1 MSEVLQTFAS
11 MLFPMGFGAGVQVS
25 PQQGKA
31 KVHGSASKWQT
42 YLSILLW
49 VVELGS
55 LVLAAVFAL
64 LLQQDIKL
72 IDDEAIT
79 GGDEMAKRLNTNLLL
94 NTIAFMTRAVFVGF
108 VVLVNL
114 SSCTIPAVAGTI
126 SSYLFCGDIW
136 NKNRTSKGARNTCLL
151 VWFFLE
157 QVVFLLPLVTMV
169 MLTLGN
175 DIAGV
180 LSKSCLQLGMDEC
193 GWECA
198 LKYSPFTTFEDTSG
212 NTITRPDTRLYVMA
226 YSLLYCRARK
236 GLSKQHPLP
245 LHQNAPRK
253 QCDFAQLCRNRRQG
267 SRRSHHSDHHRRKQV
282 EGRNYLLLQ
291 RRGKEQRR
299 SIEDAIKPYCNKN
312 IMIS

>member
-1 MSEVLQTFAS
+1 

-25 PQQGKA
+25 PKEGKA
-31 KVHGSASKWQT
+31 KVHGSVSKWQT
-42 YLSILLW
+42 YLSVLLW
-49 VVELGS
+49 VLELGS

-64 LLQQDIKL
+64 LLQEDIKL

-79 GGDEMAKRLNTNLLL
+79 GGGDLAERLNTNLLL

-108 VVLVNL
+108 VVIVNL
-114 SSCTIPAVAGTI
+114 SSCSVPAIAGTV
-126 SSYLFCGDIW
+126 SNYLFCGDIW
-136 NKNRTSKGARNTCLL
+136 NKNRTSKGSRNSCLL

-198 LKYSPFTTFEDTSG
+198 LKYSPFTTFEETG
-212 NTITRPDTRLYVMA
+212 HTFTRPVTGLYVMA
-226 YSLLYCRARK
+226 YLLYFIAALVKVFRNSILYLCTRTLLGNNATSHNSVGTDGK
-236 GLSKQHPLP
+236 AVEEAITATLNGASKSREEITYSF
-245 LHQNAPRK
+245 N
-253 QCDFAQLCRNRRQG
+253 DGVRNRG
-267 SRRSHHSDHHRRKQV
+267 GMLKM
-282 EGRNYLLLQ
+282 L
-291 RRGKEQRR
+291 
-299 SIEDAIKPYCNKN
+299 
-312 IMIS
+312 

>member
-1 MSEVLQTFAS
+1 

-25 PQQGKA
+25 PKEGKA
-31 KVHGSASKWQT
+31 KVHGSVSKWQT
-42 YLSILLW
+42 YLSLLLW
-49 VVELGS
+49 VLELGS

-64 LLQQDIKL
+64 LLQEDIKL

-79 GGDEMAKRLNTNLLL
+79 GGGDLAERLNTNLLL

-108 VVLVNL
+108 VVIVNL
-114 SSCTIPAVAGTI
+114 SSCSVPAIAGTV

-136 NKNRTSKGARNTCLL
+136 NKNRTSKGSRNSCLL

-198 LKYSPFTTFEDTSG
+198 LKYSPFTTFEETG
-212 NTITRPDTRLYVMA
+212 HTFTRPVTGLYVMA
-226 YSLLYCRARK
+226 YLLYFVAALVKVFRNSILYLCTRTLLGNNATSHNSVGTDGK
-236 GLSKQHPLP
+236 AVEEAITATLSGASKSREEITYSF
-245 LHQNAPRK
+245 N
-253 QCDFAQLCRNRRQG
+253 DGVRNRG
-267 SRRSHHSDHHRRKQV
+267 GMLKM
-282 EGRNYLLLQ
+282 L
-291 RRGKEQRR
+291 
-299 SIEDAIKPYCNKN
+299 
-312 IMIS
+312 

>member
-1 MSEVLQTFAS
+1 
-11 MLFPMGFGAGVQVS
+11 MLFPTGFGAGVQVS
-25 PQQGKA
+25 PKEGKA
-31 KVHGSASKWQT
+31 KVHGSVSKWQT
-42 YLSILLW
+42 YLSLLLW
-49 VVELGS
+49 VLELGS

-64 LLQQDIKL
+64 LLQEDIKL

-79 GGDEMAKRLNTNLLL
+79 GGGDMAERLNTNLLL

-114 SSCTIPAVAGTI
+114 SSCSVPAIAGTV

-136 NKNRTSKGARNTCLL
+136 NKNRTSKGSRNSCLL

-198 LKYSPFTTFEDTSG
+198 LKYSPFTTFEETG
-212 NTITRPDTRLYVMA
+212 HTFTRPVTGLYVMA
-226 YSLLYCRARK
+226 YLLYFVAALVKVFRNSILYLCTRTLLGNNATSHNSVGTDGK
-236 GLSKQHPLP
+236 AVEEAITATLSGASKSREEITYSF
-245 LHQNAPRK
+245 N
-253 QCDFAQLCRNRRQG
+253 DGVRNRG
-267 SRRSHHSDHHRRKQV
+267 GMLKM
-282 EGRNYLLLQ
+282 L
-291 RRGKEQRR
+291 
-299 SIEDAIKPYCNKN
+299 
-312 IMIS
+312 

>member
-1 MSEVLQTFAS
+1 

-25 PQQGKA
+25 PKEGKA
-31 KVHGSASKWQT
+31 KVHGSVSKWQT
-42 YLSILLW
+42 YLSLLLW
-49 VVELGS
+49 VLELGS

-64 LLQQDIKL
+64 LLQEDIKL

-79 GGDEMAKRLNTNLLL
+79 GGGDMAERLNTNLLL

-114 SSCTIPAVAGTI
+114 SSCSVPAIAGTV

-136 NKNRTSKGARNTCLL
+136 NKNRTSKGSRNSCLL

-198 LKYSPFTTFEDTSG
+198 LKYSPFTTFEETG
-212 NTITRPDTRLYVMA
+212 HTFTRPVTGLYVMA
-226 YSLLYCRARK
+226 YLLYFIAALVKVFRNSILYLCTRTLLGNNATSHNSVGTDGK
-236 GLSKQHPLP
+236 AVEEAITATLSGASKSREEITYSF
-245 LHQNAPRK
+245 N
-253 QCDFAQLCRNRRQG
+253 DVGVRNRG
-267 SRRSHHSDHHRRKQV
+267 GMLKM
-282 EGRNYLLLQ
+282 L
-291 RRGKEQRR
+291 
-299 SIEDAIKPYCNKN
+299 
-312 IMIS
+312 

>member
-11 MLFPMGFGAGVQVS
+11 MLFPYGFGAGVQVS
-25 PQQGKA
+25 PNQGKA

-42 YLSILLW
+42 YLSLLLW
-49 VVELGS
+49 VIELGA
-55 LVLAAVFAL
+55 LVLAAVFAI

-72 IDDEAIT
+72 IDDENIT

-94 NTIAFMTRAVFVGF
+94 NTIAFVTRAAFVAF
-108 VVLVNL
+108 VVIVNL
-114 SSCTIPAVAGTI
+114 SSCSIPAVAGTV

-136 NKNRTSKGARNTCLL
+136 NGNRTSKGARNTCLL

-157 QVVFLLPLVTMV
+157 QVVFLLPLFTMV

-198 LKYSPFTTFEDTSG
+198 LKYSPFTTFEETAG
-212 NTITRPDTRLYVMA
+212 HTFTRPVTGLYVFS
-226 YSLLYCRARK
+226 YLLYFTAAVVKVFRNSILYLCTRTLLGNNATSHNSV
-236 GLSKQHPLP
+236 GSDGQQVEEAIAQTISGASKSREEITYSF
-245 LHQNAPRK
+245 NEGV
-253 QCDFAQLCRNRRQG
+253 RNRG
-267 SRRSHHSDHHRRKQV
+267 
-282 EGRNYLLLQ
+282 GLLKML
-291 RRGKEQRR
+291 
-299 SIEDAIKPYCNKN
+299 
-312 IMIS
+312 

>member
-25 PQQGKA
+25 PKEGKA
-31 KVHGSASKWQT
+31 KVHGSVSKWQT
-42 YLSILLW
+42 YLSVLLW
-49 VVELGS
+49 VLELGS

-64 LLQQDIKL
+64 LLQEDIKL

-79 GGDEMAKRLNTNLLL
+79 GGGDLAERLNTNLLL

-108 VVLVNL
+108 VVIVNL
-114 SSCTIPAVAGTI
+114 SSCSVPAIAGTV
-126 SSYLFCGDIW
+126 SNYLFCGDIW
-136 NKNRTSKGARNTCLL
+136 NKNRTSKGSRNSCLL

-198 LKYSPFTTFEDTSG
+198 LKYSPFTTFEETG
-212 NTITRPDTRLYVMA
+212 HTFTRPVTGLYVMA
-226 YSLLYCRARK
+226 YLLYFIAALVKVFRNSILYLCTRTLLGNNATSHNSVGTDGK
-236 GLSKQHPLP
+236 AVEEAITATLNGASKSREEITYSF
-245 LHQNAPRK
+245 N
-253 QCDFAQLCRNRRQG
+253 DGVRNRG
-267 SRRSHHSDHHRRKQV
+267 GMLKM
-282 EGRNYLLLQ
+282 L
-291 RRGKEQRR
+291 
-299 SIEDAIKPYCNKN
+299 
-312 IMIS
+312 

>member
-11 MLFPMGFGAGVQVS
+11 MLFPMGFGAGVQVL
-25 PQQGKA
+25 PKQGKA

-64 LLQQDIKL
+64 LLQQDITL

-79 GGDEMAKRLNTNLLL
+79 GGDDMAKRLNTNLLL
-94 NTIAFMTRAVFVGF
+94 NTIAFMTRAVFVAF

-151 VWFFLE
+151 IWFFLE
-157 QVVFLLPLVTMV
+157 QVIFLLPLVTMV

-180 LSKSCLQLGMDEC
+180 LSKSCLQLGMEEC

-212 NTITRPDTRLYVMA
+212 HTFTRPVTGLYVMA
-226 YSLLYCRARK
+226 YVLYFIAALVKVFRNSILYLCTRTLVGNNATSHNSVGTDGK
-236 GLSKQHPLP
+236 EVEEAISATITGASKSREEITYSF
-245 LHQNAPRK
+245 NEGV
-253 QCDFAQLCRNRRQG
+253 RNRG
-267 SRRSHHSDHHRRKQV
+267 GVLKM
-282 EGRNYLLLQ
+282 L
-291 RRGKEQRR
+291 
-299 SIEDAIKPYCNKN
+299 
-312 IMIS
+312 

>member
-1 MSEVLQTFAS
+1 

-25 PQQGKA
+25 PKEGKA
-31 KVHGSASKWQT
+31 KVHGSVSKWQT
-42 YLSILLW
+42 YLSLLLW
-49 VVELGS
+49 VLELGS

-64 LLQQDIKL
+64 LLQEDIKL

-79 GGDEMAKRLNTNLLL
+79 GGGDLAERLNTNLLL

-108 VVLVNL
+108 VVIVNL
-114 SSCTIPAVAGTI
+114 SSCSVPAIAGTV
-126 SSYLFCGDIW
+126 SNYLFCGDIW
-136 NKNRTSKGARNTCLL
+136 NKNRTSKGSRNSCLL

-198 LKYSPFTTFEDTSG
+198 LKYSPFTTFEETG
-212 NTITRPDTRLYVMA
+212 HTFTRPVTGLYVMA
-226 YSLLYCRARK
+226 YLLYFVAALVKVFRNSILYLCTRTLLGNNATSHNSVGTDGK
-236 GLSKQHPLP
+236 AVEEAIAATLNGASKSREEITYSF
-245 LHQNAPRK
+245 N
-253 QCDFAQLCRNRRQG
+253 DGVRNRG
-267 SRRSHHSDHHRRKQV
+267 GMLKM
-282 EGRNYLLLQ
+282 L
-291 RRGKEQRR
+291 
-299 SIEDAIKPYCNKN
+299 
-312 IMIS
+312 

>member
-1 MSEVLQTFAS
+1 

-25 PQQGKA
+25 PKEGKA
-31 KVHGSASKWQT
+31 KVHGSVSKWQT
-42 YLSILLW
+42 YLSVLLW
-49 VVELGS
+49 VLELGS

-64 LLQQDIKL
+64 LLQEDIKL

-79 GGDEMAKRLNTNLLL
+79 GGGDLAERLNTNLLL

-108 VVLVNL
+108 VVIVNL
-114 SSCTIPAVAGTI
+114 SSCSVPAIAGTV
-126 SSYLFCGDIW
+126 SNYLFCGDIW
-136 NKNRTSKGARNTCLL
+136 NKNRTSKGSRNSCLL

-198 LKYSPFTTFEDTSG
+198 LKYSPFTTFEETG
-212 NTITRPDTRLYVMA
+212 HTFTRPVTGLYVMA
-226 YSLLYCRARK
+226 YLLYFIAALVKVFRNSILYLCTRTLLGNNATSHNSVGTDGK
-236 GLSKQHPLP
+236 AVEEAISATLNGASKSREEITYSF
-245 LHQNAPRK
+245 N
-253 QCDFAQLCRNRRQG
+253 DGVRNRG
-267 SRRSHHSDHHRRKQV
+267 GMLKM
-282 EGRNYLLLQ
+282 L
-291 RRGKEQRR
+291 
-299 SIEDAIKPYCNKN
+299 
-312 IMIS
+312 

>member
-55 LVLAAVFAL
+55 LLLAAVFAL

-94 NTIAFMTRAVFVGF
+94 NTIAFMTRAVFVAF

-136 NKNRTSKGARNTCLL
+136 NKNRTSKGSRNTCLL
-151 VWFFLE
+151 IWFFLE
-157 QVVFLLPLVTMV
+157 QVIFLLPLVTMV

-180 LSKSCLQLGMDEC
+180 LSKSCLQLGMEEC

-212 NTITRPDTRLYVMA
+212 HTFTRPVTGLYVMA
-226 YSLLYCRARK
+226 YVLYFIAALVKVFRNSILYLCTRTLVGNNATSHNSVGTDGK
-236 GLSKQHPLP
+236 AVEEAITATITGASKSREEITYSF
-245 LHQNAPRK
+245 NEGV
-253 QCDFAQLCRNRRQG
+253 RNRG
-267 SRRSHHSDHHRRKQV
+267 GVLKM
-282 EGRNYLLLQ
+282 L
-291 RRGKEQRR
+291 
-299 SIEDAIKPYCNKN
+299 
-312 IMIS
+312 

>member
-1 MSEVLQTFAS
+1 

-25 PQQGKA
+25 PKEGKA
-31 KVHGSASKWQT
+31 KVHGSVSKWQT
-42 YLSILLW
+42 YLSLLLW
-49 VVELGS
+49 VLELGS

-64 LLQQDIKL
+64 LLQEDIKL

-79 GGDEMAKRLNTNLLL
+79 GGGDLAERLNTNLLL

-108 VVLVNL
+108 VVIVNL
-114 SSCTIPAVAGTI
+114 SSCSVPAIAGTV
-126 SSYLFCGDIW
+126 SNYLFCGDIW
-136 NKNRTSKGARNTCLL
+136 NKNRTSKGSRNSCLL

-198 LKYSPFTTFEDTSG
+198 LKYSPFTTFEETG
-212 NTITRPDTRLYVMA
+212 HTFTRPVTGLYVMA
-226 YSLLYCRARK
+226 YLLYFIAALVKVFRNSILYLCTRTLLGNNATSHNSVGTDGK
-236 GLSKQHPLP
+236 AVEEAITATLNGASKSREEITYSF
-245 LHQNAPRK
+245 N
-253 QCDFAQLCRNRRQG
+253 DGVRNRG
-267 SRRSHHSDHHRRKQV
+267 GMLKM
-282 EGRNYLLLQ
+282 L
-291 RRGKEQRR
+291 
-299 SIEDAIKPYCNKN
+299 
-312 IMIS
+312 

>member
-25 PQQGKA
+25 PKEGKA
-31 KVHGSASKWQT
+31 KVHGSVSKWQT
-42 YLSILLW
+42 YLSVLLW
-49 VVELGS
+49 VLELGS

-64 LLQQDIKL
+64 LLQEDIKL

-79 GGDEMAKRLNTNLLL
+79 GGGDLAERLNTNLLL

-108 VVLVNL
+108 VVIVNL
-114 SSCTIPAVAGTI
+114 SSCSVPAIAGTV
-126 SSYLFCGDIW
+126 SNYLFCGDIW
-136 NKNRTSKGARNTCLL
+136 NKNRTSKGSRNSCLL

-198 LKYSPFTTFEDTSG
+198 LKYSPFTTFEETG
-212 NTITRPDTRLYVMA
+212 HTFTRPVTGLYVMA
-226 YSLLYCRARK
+226 YLLYFIAALVKVFRNSILYLCTRTLLGNNATSHNSVGTDGK
-236 GLSKQHPLP
+236 AVEEAISATLNGASKSREEITYSF
-245 LHQNAPRK
+245 N
-253 QCDFAQLCRNRRQG
+253 DGGVRNRG
-267 SRRSHHSDHHRRKQV
+267 GMLKM
-282 EGRNYLLLQ
+282 L
-291 RRGKEQRR
+291 
-299 SIEDAIKPYCNKN
+299 
-312 IMIS
+312 

>member
-11 MLFPMGFGAGVQVS
+11 MLFPMGFGAGVQVL
-25 PQQGKA
+25 PKQGKA

-64 LLQQDIKL
+64 LLQQDITL

-79 GGDEMAKRLNTNLLL
+79 GGDDMAKRLNTNLLL
-94 NTIAFMTRAVFVGF
+94 NTIAFMTRAVFVAF

-151 VWFFLE
+151 IWFFLE
-157 QVVFLLPLVTMV
+157 QVIFLLPLVTMV

-180 LSKSCLQLGMDEC
+180 LSKSCLQLGMEEC

-212 NTITRPDTRLYVMA
+212 HTFTRPVTGLYVMA
-226 YSLLYCRARK
+226 YVLYFIAALVKIFRNSILYLCTRTLVGNNATSHNSVGTDGK
-236 GLSKQHPLP
+236 AVEEAISATITGASKSREEITYSF
-245 LHQNAPRK
+245 NEGV
-253 QCDFAQLCRNRRQG
+253 RNRG
-267 SRRSHHSDHHRRKQV
+267 GVLKM
-282 EGRNYLLLQ
+282 L
-291 RRGKEQRR
+291 
-299 SIEDAIKPYCNKN
+299 
-312 IMIS
+312 

>member
-11 MLFPMGFGAGVQVS
+11 MLFPMGFGAGVQVL
-25 PQQGKA
+25 PKQGKA

-64 LLQQDIKL
+64 LLQQDITL

-79 GGDEMAKRLNTNLLL
+79 GGDDMAKRLNTNLLL
-94 NTIAFMTRAVFVGF
+94 NTIAFMTRAVFVAF

-151 VWFFLE
+151 IWFFLE
-157 QVVFLLPLVTMV
+157 QVIFLLPLVTMV

-180 LSKSCLQLGMDEC
+180 LSKSCLQLGMEEC

-212 NTITRPDTRLYVMA
+212 HTFTRPVTGLYVMA
-226 YSLLYCRARK
+226 YVLYFIAALVKVFRNSILYLCTRTLVGNNATSHNSVGTDGK
-236 GLSKQHPLP
+236 AVEEAISATITGASKSREEITYSF
-245 LHQNAPRK
+245 NEGV
-253 QCDFAQLCRNRRQG
+253 RNRG
-267 SRRSHHSDHHRRKQV
+267 GVLKM
-282 EGRNYLLLQ
+282 L
-291 RRGKEQRR
+291 
-299 SIEDAIKPYCNKN
+299 
-312 IMIS
+312 

>member
-1 MSEVLQTFAS
+1 

-25 PQQGKA
+25 PKEGKA
-31 KVHGSASKWQT
+31 KVHGSVSKWQT
-42 YLSILLW
+42 YLSLLLW
-49 VVELGS
+49 VLELGS

-64 LLQQDIKL
+64 LLQEDIKL

-79 GGDEMAKRLNTNLLL
+79 GGGDMAERLNTNLLL

-108 VVLVNL
+108 VVIVNL
-114 SSCTIPAVAGTI
+114 SSCSVPAIAGTV

-136 NKNRTSKGARNTCLL
+136 NKNRTSKGSRNSCLL

-198 LKYSPFTTFEDTSG
+198 LKYSPFTTFEETG
-212 NTITRPDTRLYVMA
+212 HTFTRPVTGLYVMA
-226 YSLLYCRARK
+226 YLLYFIAALVKVFRNSILYLCTRTLLGNNATSHNSVGTDGK
-236 GLSKQHPLP
+236 AVEEAITATLNGASKSREEITYSF
-245 LHQNAPRK
+245 N
-253 QCDFAQLCRNRRQG
+253 DGVRNRG
-267 SRRSHHSDHHRRKQV
+267 GMLKM
-282 EGRNYLLLQ
+282 L
-291 RRGKEQRR
+291 
-299 SIEDAIKPYCNKN
+299 
-312 IMIS
+312 

>member
-1 MSEVLQTFAS
+1 

-25 PQQGKA
+25 PKEGKA
-31 KVHGSASKWQT
+31 KVHGSVSKWQT
-42 YLSILLW
+42 YLSLLLW
-49 VVELGS
+49 VLELGS

-64 LLQQDIKL
+64 LLQEDIKL

-79 GGDEMAKRLNTNLLL
+79 GGGDLAERLNTNLLL

-108 VVLVNL
+108 VVIVNL
-114 SSCTIPAVAGTI
+114 SSCSVPAIAGTV

-136 NKNRTSKGARNTCLL
+136 NKNRTSKGSRNSCLL

-198 LKYSPFTTFEDTSG
+198 LKYSPFTTFEETG
-212 NTITRPDTRLYVMA
+212 HTFTRPVTGLYVMA
-226 YSLLYCRARK
+226 YLLYFIAALVKVFRNSILYLCTRTLLGNNATSHNSVGTDGK
-236 GLSKQHPLP
+236 AVEEAITATLNGASKSREEITYSF
-245 LHQNAPRK
+245 N
-253 QCDFAQLCRNRRQG
+253 DGVRNRG
-267 SRRSHHSDHHRRKQV
+267 GMLKM
-282 EGRNYLLLQ
+282 L
-291 RRGKEQRR
+291 
-299 SIEDAIKPYCNKN
+299 
-312 IMIS
+312 

>member
-11 MLFPMGFGAGVQVS
+11 MLFPMGFGAGVQVL
-25 PQQGKA
+25 PKQGKA

-64 LLQQDIKL
+64 LLQQDITL

-79 GGDEMAKRLNTNLLL
+79 GGDDMAKRLNTNLLL
-94 NTIAFMTRAVFVGF
+94 NTIAFMTRAVFVAF

-151 VWFFLE
+151 IWFFLE

-180 LSKSCLQLGMDEC
+180 LSKSCLQLGMEEC

-212 NTITRPDTRLYVMA
+212 HTFTRPVTGLYVMA
-226 YSLLYCRARK
+226 YVLYFIAALVKVFRNSILYLCTRTLVGNNATSHNSVGTDGK
-236 GLSKQHPLP
+236 AVEEAISATITGASKSREEITYSF
-245 LHQNAPRK
+245 NEGV
-253 QCDFAQLCRNRRQG
+253 RNRG
-267 SRRSHHSDHHRRKQV
+267 GVLKM
-282 EGRNYLLLQ
+282 L
-291 RRGKEQRR
+291 
-299 SIEDAIKPYCNKN
+299 
-312 IMIS
+312 

>member
-25 PQQGKA
+25 PKEGKA
-31 KVHGSASKWQT
+31 KVHGSVSKWQT
-42 YLSILLW
+42 YLSLLLW
-49 VVELGS
+49 VLELGS
-55 LVLAAVFAL
+55 LVLAAVFTL
-64 LLQQDIKL
+64 LLQEDIKL

-79 GGDEMAKRLNTNLLL
+79 GGGDMAKRLNTNLLL
-94 NTIAFMTRAVFVGF
+94 NTIAFMTRAVFVAF

-114 SSCTIPAVAGTI
+114 SSCSVPAIAGTV

-136 NKNRTSKGARNTCLL
+136 NKNRVTKGGRNSCLL

-198 LKYSPFTTFEDTSG
+198 LKYSPLTTFEETG
-212 NTITRPDTRLYVMA
+212 HTFTRPVTGLYVMA
-226 YSLLYCRARK
+226 YLLYFIAALVKVFRNSILYLCTRTLLGNNATSHNSVGTDGK
-236 GLSKQHPLP
+236 AVEEAISATLSGASK
-245 LHQNAPRK
+245 
-253 QCDFAQLCRNRRQG
+253 
-267 SRRSHHSDHHRRKQV
+267 SREEITYSFND
-282 EGRNYLLLQ
+282 EGVR
-291 RRGKEQRR
+291 RRGGMLK
-299 SIEDAIKPYCNKN
+299 
-312 IMIS
+312 ML

>member
-1 MSEVLQTFAS
+1 

-25 PQQGKA
+25 PKEGKA
-31 KVHGSASKWQT
+31 KVHGSVSKWQT
-42 YLSILLW
+42 YLSVLLW
-49 VVELGS
+49 VLELGS

-64 LLQQDIKL
+64 LLQEDIKL

-79 GGDEMAKRLNTNLLL
+79 GGGDLAERLNTNLLL

-108 VVLVNL
+108 VVIVNL
-114 SSCTIPAVAGTI
+114 SSCSVPAIAGTV

-136 NKNRTSKGARNTCLL
+136 NKNRTSKGSRNSCLL

-198 LKYSPFTTFEDTSG
+198 LKYSPFTTFEETG
-212 NTITRPDTRLYVMA
+212 HTFTRPVTGLYVMA
-226 YSLLYCRARK
+226 YLLYFIAALVKVFRNSILYLCTRTLLGNNATSHNSVGTDGK
-236 GLSKQHPLP
+236 AVEEAITATLNGASKSREEITYSF
-245 LHQNAPRK
+245 N
-253 QCDFAQLCRNRRQG
+253 DGVRNRG
-267 SRRSHHSDHHRRKQV
+267 GMLKM
-282 EGRNYLLLQ
+282 L
-291 RRGKEQRR
+291 
-299 SIEDAIKPYCNKN
+299 
-312 IMIS
+312 